1 MGATKQELE
10 RDPGYWWLR
19 LTYAIR
25 QNDTEGKAEALR
37 QLAELGVEV
46 SLRSLDAFS
55 QRPAGRGGDAR

>member
-25 QNDTEGKAEALR
+25 QKDTDAIAEAR
-37 QLAELGVEV
+37 RRLAELGVEV
-46 SLRSLDAFS
+46 SLRSVDAFS
-55 QRPAGRGGDAR
+55 RQGATP

>member
-25 QNDTEGKAEALR
+25 QKDMAGVAEAR
-37 QLAELGVEV
+37 RRLAELGVEV
-46 SLRSLDAFS
+46 SLRSVEAFS
-55 QRPAGRGGDAR
+55 RGEVRP